1 LSIGFGLAERLP
13 RPSLSIAPNAAKKLW
28 LMRISDL
35 GARVDGATYLSLAQ
49 FEDDHTRQTVKTA
62 A

>member
-1 LSIGFGLAERLP
+1 LDSAW
-13 RPSLSIAPNAAKKLW
+13 PSDCRVRAFQFAPNAAKKFW

-35 GARVDGATYLSLAQ
+35 GVDGATYLSLAQ
-49 FEDDHTRQTVKTA
+49 FEDDHTPQTVKTA

>member
-28 LMRISDL
+28 LIRISDL
-35 GARVDGATYLSLAQ
+35 GTRVDGATYLNLAQ
-49 FEDDHTRQTVKTA
+49 FEDDHAPQTVKTA

>member
-1 LSIGFGLAERLP
+1 MAELVP

-35 GARVDGATYLSLAQ
+35 GVDGATYLSLAQ
-49 FEDDHTRQTVKTA
+49 FEDDHTPQTVKTA